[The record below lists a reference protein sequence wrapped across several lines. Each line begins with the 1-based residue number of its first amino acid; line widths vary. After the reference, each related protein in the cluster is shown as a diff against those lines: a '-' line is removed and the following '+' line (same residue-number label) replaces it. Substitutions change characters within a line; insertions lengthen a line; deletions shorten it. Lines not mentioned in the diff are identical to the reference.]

1 MSKYAIIT
9 VVAQS
14 KDLHELD
21 RGVAGVYGVEL
32 VEGTQPRNEL
42 EEGQDPL
49 EEAAL
54 DKFHDSVAIKVLDDF
69 SINVAI
75 VENSEECRPTID
87 WL

>member
-9 VVAQS
+9 VAAQS

-21 RGVAGVYGVEL
+21 HGVAGVYGVEL
-32 VEGTQPRNEL
+32 VEGIQPRNEL

-69 SINVAI
+69 SIEVAI
-75 VENSEECRPTID
+75 VTHPAECPSTVE